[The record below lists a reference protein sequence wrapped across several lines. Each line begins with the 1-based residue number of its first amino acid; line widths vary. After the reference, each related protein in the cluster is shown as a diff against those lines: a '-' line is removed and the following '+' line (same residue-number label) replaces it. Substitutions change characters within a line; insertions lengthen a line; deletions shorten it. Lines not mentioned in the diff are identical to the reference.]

1 MDSNTGKAL
10 STQKTVSSRR
20 SQSMSRR
27 ILESDTEDDSEMEI
41 DEELGKE
48 AGINGADMLMK
59 SMGSRSEVSER
70 STWSNRSC
78 KYCLK

>member
-48 AGINGADMLMK
+48 RGINGADMLMK

-70 STWSNRSC
+70 ST
-78 KYCLK
+78 

>member
-1 MDSNTGKAL
+1 
-10 STQKTVSSRR
+10 
-20 SQSMSRR
+20 MSRR

-48 AGINGADMLMK
+48 GINGADMLMK

-70 STWSNRSC
+70 SNGTQRSC
-78 KYCLK
+78 KYRIM